1 MPKKLDRINRI
12 KPVCDFVILEKSDS
26 VGGVWRENRYP
37 GAACD
42 VPSHLYSFSFE
53 PRADW
58 PHKYANQV
66 DILDYLTQCA
76 RKHNLE
82 AHIRFRAEV
91 SAARWDEASRHW
103 IVQTSNGHVVETQS
117 LVVATGQLS
126 RPHCPQLPGLKSFV
140 GSFILDFII

>member
-1 MPKKLDRINRI
+1 MRRANALTSCWPRPMPANAVRTCVVIIGAGFGGIGLGIKLKLAGLN
-12 KPVCDFVILEKSDS
+12 DFVILEKSDS

-58 PHKYANQV
+58 PHKYASQA
-66 DILDYLTQCA
+66 DILDYLAKCA

-91 SAARWDEASRHW
+91 SAARWDEAS
-103 IVQTSNGHVVETQS
+103 
-117 LVVATGQLS
+117 
-126 RPHCPQLPGLKSFV
+126 
-140 GSFILDFII
+140 